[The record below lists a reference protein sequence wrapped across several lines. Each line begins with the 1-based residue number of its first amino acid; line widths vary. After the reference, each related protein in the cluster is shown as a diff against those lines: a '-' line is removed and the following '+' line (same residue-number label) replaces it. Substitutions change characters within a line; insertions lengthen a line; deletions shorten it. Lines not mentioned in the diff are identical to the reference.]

1 MWVELGKLDWVKIG
15 DEIYIPI
22 NAYIKPDKEGGNDGK
37 ESYKCTNNML
47 SNNIDDGNGEISI
60 VGSIRYRR
68 GWRVGSRERC

>member
-47 SNNIDDGNGEISI
+47 SNNVNDGIGYKTTSLSSI
-60 VGSIRYRR
+60 YRR
-68 GWRVGSRERC
+68 